1 MQTQIILP
9 SFHGFYDSVWSAL
22 WDDDLENL
30 AQEHHVTELDGW
42 EAKDV
47 KGTEQEICER
57 YAALA
62 LDEMNSALGLHLERG
77 AVEVWSPREYN
88 FYTDRIYVN
97 LDISDEDVERVVHLM
112 LADYNR
118 LQKVIHDRHTSHSG
132 FISFMNNDIDD
143 WLKIFT
149 ADSDTRDED
158 FGLYLGYALY
168 YLWNGA
174 DDFEDLAY
182 EFICGNVCV
191 EHEPVSEAAI
201 KEWEKVQI
209 AEKYLG
215 WGGYDPDKMA
225 PYSPEGL
232 KFRLE
237 KQKWESEHLL
247 GIEFAY

>member
-1 MQTQIILP
+1 MDTQIILP
-9 SFHGFYDSVWSAL
+9 SFHGFYDSIWSAL
-22 WDDDLENL
+22 WDNDLEDL

-42 EAKDV
+42 VAKDI

-62 LDEMNSALGLHLERG
+62 LDEMNSALGLNLV
-77 AVEVWSPREYN
+77 AKLVDVWSPREYN
-88 FYTDRIYVN
+88 FYTDRIYVSI
-97 LDISDEDVERVVHLM
+97 DISDEDVERVVHLM

-118 LQKVIHDRHTSHSG
+118 LQNVIHDRHTSHSG
-132 FISFMNNDIDD
+132 FISFMSNDIDD

-149 ADSDTRDED
+149 ADARDED
-158 FGLYLGYALY
+158 FGLYLGYVLF
-168 YLWNGA
+168 YLWDGA
-174 DDFEDLAY
+174 ENFEDIAY
-182 EFICGNVCV
+182 EWISGNVYA
-191 EHEPVSEAAI
+191 EHEPYTEAA
-201 KEWEKVQI
+201 KREWAKVQI
-209 AEKYLG
+209 AEEYLG

-225 PYSPEGL
+225 SYSPEGL